1 MNSLSSYDNY
11 AELRAMYLFGF
22 PLLYELHTAQK
33 SGSSTTSAD
42 KSSQINDLQM
52 NACFFFRQMYT
63 LFKTR
68 LDY

>member
-1 MNSLSSYDNY
+1 
-11 AELRAMYLFGF
+11 MYLFGF

-33 SGSSTTSAD
+33 SGGSTKSAD
-42 KSSQINDLQM
+42 KSSQINTLQM

-63 LFKTR
+63 IFNTI

>member
-1 MNSLSSYDNY
+1 
-11 AELRAMYLFGF
+11 MYLFGF

-33 SGSSTTSAD
+33 SGGSTKSAD
-42 KSSQINDLQM
+42 KSSQINNLQM
-52 NACFFFRQMYT
+52 NACFFFFRQMYT

>member
-1 MNSLSSYDNY
+1 
-11 AELRAMYLFGF
+11 MYLFGF

-33 SGSSTTSAD
+33 SGGSTKNAD
-42 KSSQINDLQM
+42 KSSQINNLQM
-52 NACFFFRQMYT
+52 NAYFFFRQMYT